1 MPVGNVDD
9 ACRRS
14 RYRDVMCRH
23 NVWSFENTASN
34 CVLWLI
40 ITRNAFD
47 ACDLPLIAAENRSHF
62 PVGKRDLGKDAH
74 LHRHIVLD
82 HYLLAAQRLR
92 DSGDRMAHYYDDANL
107 HRSILARQRGA
118 ARLYTKEL
126 DRRSHCELHSC
137 CQFPSD
143 TMGGKQPLTFLPTR
157 KLAALTLPMFTVL
170 SVLSDLLK
178 HPMCALILLGMISAT
193 ADQLLPR
200 HNTRRLRSIY
210 SIVRRSASD
219 VPKV

>member
-1 MPVGNVDD
+1 MLAAITRRAPVCLGQRCAPITHRKEVRTYSLPPALNV
-9 ACRRS
+9 S
-14 RYRDVMCRH
+14 G
-23 NVWSFENTASN
+23 NTASN

-118 ARLYTKEL
+118 ARLSTKEL
-126 DRRSHCELHSC
+126 DRRSHYELHSC
-137 CQFPSD
+137 CRFPSD
-143 TMGGKQPLTFLPTR
+143 TM
-157 KLAALTLPMFTVL
+157 
-170 SVLSDLLK
+170 
-178 HPMCALILLGMISAT
+178 
-193 ADQLLPR
+193 
-200 HNTRRLRSIY
+200 
-210 SIVRRSASD
+210 
-219 VPKV
+219 